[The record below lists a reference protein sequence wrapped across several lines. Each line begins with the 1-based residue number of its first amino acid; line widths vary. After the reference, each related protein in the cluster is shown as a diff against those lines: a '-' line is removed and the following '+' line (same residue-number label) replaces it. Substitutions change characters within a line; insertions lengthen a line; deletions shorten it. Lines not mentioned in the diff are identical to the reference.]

1 MIANNKKA
9 RYEYEILEF
18 DAGIVLVGNEV
29 KSIRE
34 GNVTISDHIFILKM
48 VRYG

>member
-1 MIANNKKA
+1 MKFF
-9 RYEYEILEF
+9 LEF

-48 VRYG
+48 VKIWIKESKSSKI

>member
-1 MIANNKKA
+1 MMIANNKKKQ
-9 RYEYEILEF
+9 RYEYEILLEF

-34 GNVTISDHIFILKM
+34 
-48 VRYG
+48 R